1 MTSAVVVLL
10 IGWIAGLL
18 LALVWALR
26 ELLWPSSELSEA
38 VWERSRW
45 GFSLTAAVIQAWNV
59 DRAEP
64 RPDGRDCQEDEA
76 LPV

>member
-1 MTSAVVVLL
+1 MS
-10 IGWIAGLL
+10 I
-18 LALVWALR
+18 
-26 ELLWPSSELSEA
+26 PPLSIQVGQCYLTRLEA
-38 VWERSRW
+38 VGKRGRW
-45 GFSLTAAVIQAWNV
+45 GFSLTAAVIQAWDV

>member
-1 MTSAVVVLL
+1 VRVH
-10 IGWIAGLL
+10 
-18 LALVWALR
+18 LR
-26 ELLWPSSELSEA
+26 GCLEKEQG
-38 VWERSRW
+38 
-45 GFSLTAAVIQAWNV
+45 GFSLTVAVIQARDV